1 MRLVDCLTTAHNP
14 ALVALAAL
22 VCVLGSWITISLLKR
37 VRSTRAG
44 ARIAWVF
51 LGAVAG
57 GATVWCT
64 HFVAMIAYEPG
75 VLVTYEPGLTGV
87 SLLVAIAG
95 SGAALL
101 LAAQRL
107 RGAAIMGGLLFGLS
121 VASMHF
127 IGMAAFAVDAVI
139 HWSSAYVVAAVAGSL
154 LFGALSFRLA
164 DKAADA
170 RGRWLAIVCMVL
182 GIVILHFTAMSAMI
196 ILPFAPL
203 DGALTGNDA
212 HQAIAIGVAGVGLLV
227 LGAGAASYALDS
239 QSRGQA
245 EVRLQHLI
253 EGSVDGMAV
262 ERDGVI
268 VALNGALTAL
278 IGVEREALI
287 GQSLSDWA
295 EDAARL
301 ADGDMVQS
309 SLKTVSGE
317 VLPVELSAKHDHV
330 SEGAVMIYAVRDLRA
345 RQAQERRIAHLARND
360 SLTGLPNRA
369 SFLERLNRQTA
380 TIKPGQTLA
389 LFALDLN
396 RFKEVNDLYGHAV
409 GDQLLCRISD
419 QLRDALK
426 EGEFVARQGGDEFVA
441 MAPVASRAE
450 AMAVAERLRA
460 AVVRPVTIDH
470 ADLSCG
476 ASIGV
481 SLWPQDADDLST
493 LINNA
498 DLAMY
503 RAKGSLTVDICFY
516 EADMDQA
523 VRARRRVTQALR
535 EALDNEQFQL
545 HYQVQASVETGKA
558 TGYEVLLRW
567 KDETGRNIP
576 PSDFIPVAEETGLIL
591 PIGEW
596 VLRQACKQAA
606 AWAEPHRIAVNLSPV
621 QLGHVDLP
629 RLVQQVLAETG
640 LAASR
645 LELEITE
652 TAMISDMERTTHVL
666 RQLKALGVTIAMD
679 DFGTGYSSLST
690 LRAFPFDKIKL
701 DRSFMTEL
709 DGEAPQS
716 RAIIRAVLT
725 IGESLS
731 IPVLAEG
738 VETPEQLAFLRA
750 QGCNEVQGYLL
761 GRPQPEADA
770 LSNGA
775 AVIAAT
781 PSGPAQAA
789 TESSARALAAA

>member
-1 MRLVDCLTTAHNP
+1 MLY
-14 ALVALAAL
+14 
-22 VCVLGSWITISLLKR
+22 S
-37 VRSTRAG
+37 
-44 ARIAWVF
+44 
-51 LGAVAG
+51 
-57 GATVWCT
+57 
-64 HFVAMIAYEPG
+64 
-75 VLVTYEPGLTGV
+75 
-87 SLLVAIAG
+87 
-95 SGAALL
+95 
-101 LAAQRL
+101 
-107 RGAAIMGGLLFGLS
+107 
-121 VASMHF
+121 
-127 IGMAAFAVDAVI
+127 
-139 HWSSAYVVAAVAGSL
+139 
-154 LFGALSFRLA
+154 
-164 DKAADA
+164 
-170 RGRWLAIVCMVL
+170 
-182 GIVILHFTAMSAMI
+182 
-196 ILPFAPL
+196 
-203 DGALTGNDA
+203 
-212 HQAIAIGVAGVGLLV
+212 
-227 LGAGAASYALDS
+227 
-239 QSRGQA
+239 
-245 EVRLQHLI
+245 
-253 EGSVDGMAV
+253 
-262 ERDGVI
+262 
-268 VALNGALTAL
+268 
-278 IGVEREALI
+278 
-287 GQSLSDWA
+287 
-295 EDAARL
+295 
-301 ADGDMVQS
+301 
-309 SLKTVSGE
+309 
-317 VLPVELSAKHDHV
+317 
-330 SEGAVMIYAVRDLRA
+330 VRDLRA

-369 SFLERLNRQTA
+369 SFLERLSRQTA
-380 TIKPGQTLA
+380 TIKPGETLA

-409 GDQLLCRISD
+409 GDLLLCRIAD
-419 QLRDALK
+419 RLREALH

-441 MAPVASRAE
+441 MAQVSSRAE
-450 AMAVAERLRA
+450 AQAVAERLRA
-460 AVVRPVTIDH
+460 AILQPVTIDH

-481 SLWPQDADDLST
+481 SLWPEDADDIST

-535 EALDNEQFQL
+535 EALDNEKFEL

-558 TGYEVLLRW
+558 IGYEVLLRW
-567 KDETGRNIP
+567 KDENGRNIP

-596 VLRQACKQAA
+596 VLRQACRQAA
-606 AWAEPHRIAVNLSPV
+606 AWPEPHRIAVNLSPV

-629 RLVQQVLAETG
+629 RLVHQVLLETG
-640 LAASR
+640 LTPSR

-709 DGEAPQS
+709 DGAAPQS

-738 VETPEQLAFLRA
+738 VETPEQLAFLRD

-770 LSNGA
+770 LANGA
-775 AVIAAT
+775 AAVATT
-781 PSGPAQAA
+781 PSDETQLKA
-789 TESSARALAAA
+789 ARAVA

>member
-1 MRLVDCLTTAHNP
+1 MRIVDCLTNAHNL

-22 VCVLGSWITISLLKR
+22 ICVLGSWITVSLLKR
-37 VRSTRAG
+37 VRSTRTGTRA
-44 ARIAWVF
+44 AWVF
-51 LGAVAG
+51 LGSVAG

-75 VLVTYEPGLTGV
+75 VYVTYEPGLTGL
-87 SLLVAIAG
+87 SLFVAILG

-101 LAAQRL
+101 MASRRFNGSALVG
-107 RGAAIMGGLLFGLS
+107 GAMFGLT
-121 VASMHF
+121 VAGMHF
-127 IGMAAFAVDAVI
+127 IGMAAFAVDAAI
-139 HWSSAYVVAAVAGSL
+139 QWSSVYVAVALIGSVV
-154 LFGALSFRLA
+154 FAAAAFKAEKLSTT
-164 DKAADA
+164 A
-170 RGRWLAIVCMVL
+170 RGSWLAVLLMVL
-182 GIVILHFTAMSAMI
+182 GIVILHFTAMSAMT
-196 ILPFAPL
+196 ILPFAPQ
-203 DGALTGNDA
+203 DGALTGDDA
-212 HQAIAIGVAGVGLLV
+212 RQVIAIGVAGVGLLV
-227 LGAGAASYALDS
+227 LGAGAASYVLDT
-239 QSRGQA
+239 QSRSQA
-245 EVRLQHLI
+245 EIRLQHLI
-253 EGSVDGMAV
+253 EGGVDGMAV

-268 VALNGALTAL
+268 VGVNSALLKL
-278 IGVEREALI
+278 IGAEREALI
-287 GQSLSDWA
+287 GQKLSRWA
-295 EDAARL
+295 EDVARL
-301 ADGDMVQS
+301 SDGDMVQS
-309 SLKTVSGE
+309 SLTTEAGE
-317 VLPVELSAKHDHV
+317 VLPIELAAKRDHG
-330 SEGAVMIYAVRDLRA
+330 SESEVMIYAVRDLRA

-369 SFLERLNRQTA
+369 SFLERLTRQTD
-380 TIKPGQTLA
+380 TIKPGETLA

-419 QLRDALK
+419 HLREVLR
-426 EGEFVARQGGDEFVA
+426 EGEFIARQGGDEFVA

-450 AMAVAERLRA
+450 AEAVAKRLRA
-460 AVVRPVTIDH
+460 AVLRPVTIEH

-481 SLWPQDADDLST
+481 SLWPEDADDLST

-503 RAKGSLTVDICFY
+503 RAKASLTQDICFY

-523 VRARRRVTQALR
+523 VRARRRITQALR
-535 EALDNEQFQL
+535 EAMDNERFEL
-545 HYQVQASVETGKA
+545 HYQVQASVQTGKA

-567 KDETGRNIP
+567 KDEDGRYIP

-596 VLRQACKQAA
+596 VLRQACRQAA
-606 AWAEPHRIAVNLSPV
+606 AWDEPHKIAVNLSPV

-629 RLVQQVLAETG
+629 RLVQQVLKETG
-640 LAASR
+640 LDATR

-652 TAMISDMERTTHVL
+652 TAMISDMARTTHVL

-709 DGEAPQS
+709 DGDEPQS
-716 RAIIRAVLT
+716 QAIIRAVLT

-738 VETPEQLAFLRA
+738 VETAEQLAFLRA
-750 QGCNEVQGYLL
+750 QGCDEVQGYLL

-770 LSNGA
+770 LTNGA
-775 AVIAAT
+775 AQIAT
-781 PSGPAQAA
+781 PLSGEDHAS
-789 TESSARALAAA
+789 EARAAA

>member
-1 MRLVDCLTTAHNP
+1 MRIVDCLTNAHNL

-22 VCVLGSWITISLLKR
+22 ICVLGSWITVSLLKR
-37 VRSTRAG
+37 VRSARTG
-44 ARIAWVF
+44 ARAAWVF

-75 VLVTYEPGLTGV
+75 IQVAYEPDLTGL
-87 SLLVAIAG
+87 SLFVAICG

-101 LAAQRL
+101 TASLRFRGSALA
-107 RGAAIMGGLLFGLS
+107 GGVLFGLT
-121 VASMHF
+121 VAGMHF

-139 HWSSAYVVAAVAGSL
+139 HWSGPYVVASVLGSV
-154 LFGALSFRLA
+154 LFGAMAFKTEKLA
-164 DKAADA
+164 TTA
-170 RGRWLAIVCMVL
+170 RGSGLAVLCMVL
-182 GIVILHFTAMSAMI
+182 GIVILHFTAMSAMT

-203 DGALTGNDA
+203 DGVLTGEDA
-212 HQAIAIGVAGVGLLV
+212 KHAIAIGVAGVGLLV
-227 LGAGAASYALDS
+227 LGAGAASYVLDN
-239 QSRGQA
+239 QSRSQA

-253 EGSVDGMAV
+253 EGGVDGMAV
-262 ERDGVI
+262 ERNGVI
-268 VALNGALTAL
+268 VGVNSVLLTL
-278 IGVEREALI
+278 VGVEREALI
-287 GQSLSDWA
+287 GQKLSRWA
-295 EDAARL
+295 EDVARL

-309 SLKTVSGE
+309 SLTNEAGE
-317 VLPVELSAKHDHV
+317 VLPIELAAKRDHG
-330 SEGAVMIYAVRDLRA
+330 SEGEVMIYAVRDLRA

-369 SFLERLNRQTA
+369 SFLERLTRQTA
-380 TIKPGQTLA
+380 TIKPDETLA

-419 QLRDALK
+419 HLREALK

-441 MAPVASRAE
+441 MAPVASRAD
-450 AMAVAERLRA
+450 ALAVAQRLRA
-460 AVVRPVTIDH
+460 AVLRPITIEH

-481 SLWPQDADDLST
+481 SLWPEDADDLST

-503 RAKGSLTVDICFY
+503 RAKASLTQDVCFY

-535 EALDNEQFQL
+535 EAMDNERFEL
-545 HYQVQASVETGKA
+545 HYQVQASVQTGKA

-567 KDETGRNIP
+567 KDEDGRYISP
-576 PSDFIPVAEETGLIL
+576 ADFIPVAEETGLIL

-596 VLRQACKQAA
+596 VLRQACRQAA
-606 AWAEPHRIAVNLSPV
+606 AWDEPHKIAVNLSPV
-621 QLGHVDLP
+621 QLSHVDLP
-629 RLVQQVLAETG
+629 RLVQQVLKETG
-640 LAASR
+640 LDATR

-709 DGEAPQS
+709 DGDEPQS
-716 RAIIRAVLT
+716 QAIIRAVLT

-738 VETPEQLAFLRA
+738 VETAEQLAFLRA
-750 QGCNEVQGYLL
+750 QGCDEVQGYLL

-775 AVIAAT
+775 AVIEAT
-781 PSGPAQAA
+781 PSVEAQA
-789 TESSARALAAA
+789 ERAAA

>member
-1 MRLVDCLTTAHNP
+1 MRIIDCLATAHNLG
-14 ALVALAAL
+14 LVALAAL
-22 VCVLGSWITISLLKR
+22 VCVLGSWITVNLLQRIR
-37 VRSTRAG
+37 VTRSAVRA
-44 ARIAWVF
+44 AWIF

-57 GATVWCT
+57 GATIWCT

-75 VLVTYEPGLTGV
+75 VDVAYGPGMTGL
-87 SLLVAIAG
+87 SLLVAICG
-95 SGAALL
+95 SAAALMTSG
-101 LAAQRL
+101 L
-107 RGAAIMGGLLFGLS
+107 RGRVFPILAGAIFGVTVAIM
-121 VASMHF
+121 HF
-127 IGMAAFAVDAVI
+127 VGMAAFAVDAVM
-139 HWSSAYVVAAVAGSL
+139 HWSAAYVTASIVGSVV
-154 LFGALSFRLA
+154 FGVLSFFLA
-164 DKAADA
+164 SRATEA
-170 RGRWLAIVCMVL
+170 RGRWAAIGCMVL
-182 GIVILHFTAMSAMI
+182 GIVVLHFTAMAALSV
-196 ILPFAPL
+196 LPFAPV
-203 DGALTGNDA
+203 DGALTGDDA
-212 HQAIAIGVAGVGLLV
+212 KHALALGVAGVGLLV

-239 QSRGQA
+239 QSRGLA
-245 EVRLQHLI
+245 KARLQHLI
-253 EGSVDGMAV
+253 EGGVDGMAV
-262 ERDGVI
+262 QRAGVVI
-268 VALNGALTAL
+268 AVNSALLKLMGL
-278 IGVEREALI
+278 EREAVL
-287 GQSLSDWA
+287 GASLSQWA
-295 EDAARL
+295 EDVGRL
-301 ADGDMVQS
+301 TDGDMIQS
-309 SLKTVSGE
+309 SLTTATGE
-317 VLPVELSAKHDHV
+317 VLPVELSAKEDQGGG
-330 SEGAVMIYAVRDLRA
+330 EEVMIYAVRDLRA
-345 RQAQERRIAHLARND
+345 RLAQERRIAHLARND

-369 SFLERLNRQTA
+369 SFLERLTRLTA
-380 TIKPGQTLA
+380 TVKPEETLA

-409 GDQLLCRISD
+409 GDQLLCRIAER
-419 QLRDALK
+419 LRDALQD
-426 EGEFVARQGGDEFVA
+426 GEFIARQGGDEFVA
-441 MAPVASRAE
+441 MAPVTSREQAR
-450 AMAVAERLRA
+450 AVADRLRA
-460 AVVRPVTIDH
+460 AVIQPVTIDH

-481 SLWPQDADDLST
+481 SLWPEDATDLST

-503 RAKGSLTVDICFY
+503 RAKASLTVDVCFY

-535 EALDNEQFQL
+535 EALDNERFEL

-567 KDETGRNIP
+567 RGDDGDYIS

-596 VLRQACKQAA
+596 VLRQACRQAA
-606 AWAEPHRIAVNLSPV
+606 AWEEPHRIAVNLSPV
-621 QLGHVDLP
+621 QLSHVDLP
-629 RLVQQVLAETG
+629 RLVHQVLLETG
-640 LAASR
+640 LAPSR

-652 TAMISDMERTTHVL
+652 TAMISDMARTTHVL

-709 DGEAPQS
+709 DGAAPQS

-750 QGCNEVQGYLL
+750 QGCDEVQGYLL

-770 LSNGA
+770 LSQG
-775 AVIAAT
+775 VAAT
-781 PSGPAQAA
+781 PQFEA
-789 TESSARALAAA
+789 ERAVA

>member
-1 MRLVDCLTTAHNP
+1 MRIVDCLTNAHNL

-44 ARIAWVF
+44 ARAAWVF

-75 VLVTYEPGLTGV
+75 LQVAYEPGLTGL
-87 SLLVAIAG
+87 SLLVAILG
-95 SGAALL
+95 SGTAQL
-101 LAAQRL
+101 LAAQRFPGSGL
-107 RGAAIMGGLLFGLS
+107 VGGVLFGLS
-121 VASMHF
+121 VAAMHF

-139 HWSSAYVVAAVAGSL
+139 QWSVPYVVVAVIGSVLFAALA
-154 LFGALSFRLA
+154 FKA
-164 DKAADA
+164 DKLWPTAK
-170 RGRWLAIVCMVL
+170 GLWLAILFMVL
-182 GIVILHFTAMSAMI
+182 GIVVLHFTAMSAMT

-203 DGALTGNDA
+203 DGALTGDDA
-212 HQAIAIGVAGVGLLV
+212 KHVLAIGVAGVGLLV

-245 EVRLQHLI
+245 EMRLQHLI

-268 VALNGALTAL
+268 
-278 IGVEREALI
+278 IGVNSALLKLLGAEREAAI
-287 GQSLSDWA
+287 GQSLSSWA

-309 SLKTVSGE
+309 SLKTASGE
-317 VLPVELSAKHDHV
+317 VLPVELAAKRDHA
-330 SEGAVMIYAVRDLRA
+330 SEGEVMLYSVRDLRA

-369 SFLERLNRQTA
+369 SFLERLSRQTA
-380 TIKPGQTLA
+380 TIKPGETLA

-409 GDQLLCRISD
+409 GDQLLCRIAD

-426 EGEFVARQGGDEFVA
+426 DGEFVARQGGDEFVA
-441 MAPVASRAE
+441 MAPVSSRAE
-450 AMAVAERLRA
+450 AQAVAERLRA
-460 AVVRPVTIDH
+460 AIIRPVNIEH

-481 SLWPQDADDLST
+481 SLWPEDADDLST

-535 EALDNEQFQL
+535 EALDNEQFEL

-567 KDETGRNIP
+567 KDENGRNIP

-629 RLVQQVLAETG
+629 RLVHQVLLETG
-640 LAASR
+640 LQASR

-709 DGEAPQS
+709 DGAAPQS

-770 LSNGA
+770 LMNGA
-775 AVIAAT
+775 ALVAT
-781 PSGPAQAA
+781 PSHEDQAA
-789 TESSARALAAA
+789 SVSSARARAVA